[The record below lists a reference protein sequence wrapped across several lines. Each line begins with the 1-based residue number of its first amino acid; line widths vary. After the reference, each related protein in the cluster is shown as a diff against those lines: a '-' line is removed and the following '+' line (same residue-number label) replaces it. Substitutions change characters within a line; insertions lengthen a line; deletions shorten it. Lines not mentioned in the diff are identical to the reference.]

1 MSQTHIHFTD
11 SFGCKYYLVEPQ
23 SFTVGDGTGRDLR
36 ASPSQECEI
45 VEPFFVAETPF
56 TQGMWVGLMNSNPS
70 KHQEHIDSFY
80 QPVESVSF
88 DDVKALIQMRNE
100 MNHDIEFLG
109 LQGHWRLPSE
119 VEWECFARAGS
130 TSVWSFGD
138 DEHELSSY
146 AWYGANSGAKIQRV
160 KMKKANA
167 WNLFDIHGLI
177 SEWCEDHWDASYD
190 KQRSQMPFRNQ
201 SDLRIIRGGSWFTDG
216 TSTTCFHRSYA
227 PQGKKSDGIGFR
239 LVWEP
244 KEAIQ

>member
-1 MSQTHIHFTD
+1 MSKTHIHFTD

-23 SFTVGDGTGRDLR
+23 SFGVGDLTGRDLR
-36 ASPSQECEI
+36 ASPFHECEI

-56 TQGMWVGLMNSNPS
+56 TQGMWVGLMKSNPS

-88 DDVKALIQMRNE
+88 DDVKALIKMRNE
-100 MNHDIEFLG
+100 MNHDMKFLG
-109 LQGHWRLPSE
+109 LQGYWRLPSE
-119 VEWECFARAGS
+119 VEWECFARSGS

-160 KMKKANA
+160 KMKKSNA
-167 WNLFDIHGLI
+167 WNLYDVHGLI
-177 SEWCEDHWDASYD
+177 SEWCEDQWDASYERS
-190 KQRSQMPFRNQ
+190 RSQRPIRND
-201 SDLRIIRGGSWFTDG
+201 SSLRIIRGGSWFTDG
-216 TSTTCFHRSYA
+216 TSTTSFHRSYA
-227 PQGKKSDGIGFR
+227 PQEKKSDGIGFR

>member
-1 MSQTHIHFTD
+1 MSKTHIHFTD

-23 SFTVGDGTGRDLR
+23 SFGVGDLTGRDLR
-36 ASPSQECEI
+36 ASPFHECEI

-56 TQGMWVGLMNSNPS
+56 TQGMWVGLMKSNPS

-88 DDVKALIQMRNE
+88 DDVKALIKMRNE
-100 MNHDIEFLG
+100 MNHDMKFLG
-109 LQGHWRLPSE
+109 LQGYWRLPSE
-119 VEWECFARAGS
+119 IEWECFARSGS

-160 KMKKANA
+160 KMKKSNA
-167 WNLFDIHGLI
+167 WNLYDVHGLI
-177 SEWCEDHWDASYD
+177 SEWCEDQWDASYERS
-190 KQRSQMPFRNQ
+190 RSQTPIRND
-201 SDLRIIRGGSWFTDG
+201 SSLRIIRGGSWFTDG
-216 TSTTCFHRSYA
+216 TSTTSFHRSYA
-227 PQGKKSDGIGFR
+227 PQEKKSDGIGFR

>member
-23 SFTVGDGTGRDLR
+23 SFGVGDRTGRDLR
-36 ASPSQECEI
+36 ASPFQECEI

-56 TQGMWVGLMNSNPS
+56 TQGMWVGLMKSNPS

-88 DDVKALIQMRNE
+88 DDVKALIKMRNE
-100 MNHDIEFLG
+100 MNHDMKFLG
-109 LQGHWRLPSE
+109 LQGYWRLPSE

-130 TSVWSFGD
+130 TSAWSFGD

-160 KMKKANA
+160 KMKKSNA
-167 WNLFDIHGLI
+167 WNLYDVHGLI

-190 KQRSQMPFRNQ
+190 RPRSQRPIRND
-201 SDLRIIRGGSWFTDG
+201 SSLRIIRGGSWFTDG
-216 TSTTCFHRSYA
+216 TSTTSFHRSYA
-227 PQGKKSDGIGFR
+227 PQEKKSDGIGFR